1 MIRTAR
7 LLALLLVVLP
17 RPAAAQAR
25 FHTGNFS
32 WTPMVTLR
40 EAGLDTNV
48 YDEAADP
55 KRDNLAVVAPQVDGT
70 LQLASATLV
79 VGGAAE
85 FVYFQRYTDER
96 SFNKRG
102 SARIEVPLS
111 RIKPYGALS
120 YADARERQN
129 TEVDLRARRTDRQFT
144 AGLGVQATNRAEL
157 ELGLRGSDSRY
168 ESGEVFRGVDL
179 ATRLD
184 HDTAGVLARLRY
196 EVTPL
201 TTFTVEGDASRDRFV
216 RAPDYDIDNVRVLV
230 GFEFAPDA
238 VLQGKALVGYHEI
251 RPQGALALGYDG
263 LTAAVEVGYVLLG
276 RTRLDARV
284 LRETTQSI
292 EAQPYYLR
300 TTYGG
305 EILHNLVG
313 PIDVIGRASREL
325 LEYPGIP
332 ERQIEND
339 TLHLTRYGGGLAIRA
354 ADRLRFTINYEF
366 ATRRGVNVPLRNY
379 DRTRAYTTITYGF

>member
-1 MIRTAR
+1 
-7 LLALLLVVLP
+7 
-17 RPAAAQAR
+17 
-25 FHTGNFS
+25 
-32 WTPMVTLR
+32 
-40 EAGLDTNV
+40 
-48 YDEAADP
+48 
-55 KRDNLAVVAPQVDGT
+55 
-70 LQLASATLV
+70 
-79 VGGAAE
+79 
-85 FVYFQRYTDER
+85 
-96 SFNKRG
+96 
-102 SARIEVPLS
+102 
-111 RIKPYGALS
+111 
-120 YADARERQN
+120 
-129 TEVDLRARRTDRQFT
+129 
-144 AGLGVQATNRAEL
+144 
-157 ELGLRGSDSRY
+157 
-168 ESGEVFRGVDL
+168 
-179 ATRLD
+179 
-184 HDTAGVLARLRY
+184 
-196 EVTPL
+196 
-201 TTFTVEGDASRDRFV
+201 
-216 RAPDYDIDNVRVLV
+216 
-230 GFEFAPDA
+230 
-238 VLQGKALVGYHEI
+238 VGYHGI

-292 EAQPYYLR
+292 EAQPYYLG